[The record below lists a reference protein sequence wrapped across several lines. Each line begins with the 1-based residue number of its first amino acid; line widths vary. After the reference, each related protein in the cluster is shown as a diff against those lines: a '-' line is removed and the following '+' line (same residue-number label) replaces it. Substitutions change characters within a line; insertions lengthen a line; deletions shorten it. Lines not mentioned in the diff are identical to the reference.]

1 MRADETVKTV
11 KTDRTDRAARVVRW
25 LAGTVLA
32 LGPLTSHL
40 SPLTAQSS
48 LTIYNDGRVLV
59 RRTLPLE
66 VPKGNSTQWVMLGQ
80 LDPSTLFSLDTAVA
94 ITASSYDPA
103 SDFAGAMRRA
113 IGRKL
118 VFRSGRDTVTAT
130 VLSVAPET
138 YKLADGSVTFSPPG
152 QPLFPAD
159 LVSVDPVINLTLE
172 AQQARKD
179 LRLGYFSSGAAWQA
193 SYEIVLAPQGQARI
207 SGAAVISSS
216 GFSAADAEVQLL
228 AGSVSQAAAAN
239 AGPRPMMAMAA
250 READAYEAKVS
261 EQKVGE
267 FHLYSLPGRTTIL
280 PGRVV
285 TVALF
290 DPASARYERNYVV
303 RGQIP
308 YWGGLYQ
315 SGDEQ
320 DVPVEVSYIL
330 QRPRKTE
337 FGDRPIPGGVARLFQ
352 ADSSGRLQLV
362 GESGL
367 DHTPAGEEL
376 RLYAGSAFDL
386 TAKRIQATF
395 ATRRDSLPGG
405 GWQTSATADYRVT
418 LKNAGD
424 KDVTID
430 VEEHRGGEWSVL
442 SSSVSAQKVSSTLT
456 RFRVSVPAGGKTI
469 LKYRVKVIW

>member
-1 MRADETVKTV
+1 MRN
-11 KTDRTDRAARVVRW
+11 DRGGRGAGGQSERIAGWIGAA
-25 LAGTVLA
+25 LLTFA
-32 LGPLTSHL
+32 LLPAPC
-40 SPLTAQSS
+40 SPLSAQSS

-59 RRTLPLE
+59 RRTLPVE

-80 LDPSTLFSLDTAVA
+80 LDPSTLFSLDTTVA

-118 VFRSGRDTVTAT
+118 VFRSGKDTVSAT
-130 VLSVAPET
+130 VLSVTPET
-138 YKLADGSVTFSPPG
+138 YKLADGSVSFSPPG

-159 LVSVDPVINLTLE
+159 LVSVNPVINLTLD

-179 LRLGYFSSGAAWQA
+179 LRLGYFSGGAAWQA
-193 SYEIVLAPQGQARI
+193 SYEVVLGPQGQARV

-216 GFSAADAEVQLL
+216 GFSAEDAEVQLL
-228 AGSVSQAAAAN
+228 AGSVSQAAQAMDGGA
-239 AGPRPMMAMAA
+239 RPMAMAA
-250 READAYEAKVS
+250 RQVNEMEAKVS

-280 PGRVV
+280 PGRVT

-290 DPASARYERNYVV
+290 DPATAKYERNYVV

-320 DVPVEVSYIL
+320 DVPVEVSYVL

-337 FGDRPIPGGVARLFQ
+337 FGDRPIPGGVARLFE

-376 RLYAGSAFDL
+376 RLYAGTAFDL
-386 TAKRIQATF
+386 TAKRIQTTF

-424 KDVTID
+424 KDVTVD